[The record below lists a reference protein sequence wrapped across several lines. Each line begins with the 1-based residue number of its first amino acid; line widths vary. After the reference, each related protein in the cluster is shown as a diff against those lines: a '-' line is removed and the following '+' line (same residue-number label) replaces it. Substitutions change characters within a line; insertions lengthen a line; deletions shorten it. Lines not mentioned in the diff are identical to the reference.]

1 MLFYQ
6 HTQADNQA
14 SLCSSVVAIAIVRVT
29 REKASR
35 RRLMPAHTGAAE
47 CANGRKLATSTWKF
61 FAAESG
67 RGGMASRQA
76 SPKAQAAASNRGGS
90 GYRPAL
96 SPNKQGVEM
105 LFGSTRGVVRFSTS
119 TASGA
124 NLRGVPIR
132 QCDITQHSHYN
143 SSDSLP
149 TPSYYGSPYKL
160 ILSKYMFVCLHVVD
174 ISYMNDNGACSG

>member
-67 RGGMASRQA
+67 RGGMAS
-76 SPKAQAAASNRGGS
+76 PKAQAAASNRGGS

-96 SPNKQGVEM
+96 SPNKHGVGASEI
-105 LFGSTRGVVRFSTS
+105 TRRPLHPER
-119 TASGA
+119 
-124 NLRGVPIR
+124 NLNPGCRDVIR
-132 QCDITQHSHYN
+132 KNTWRSRTILN
-143 SSDSLP
+143 IDSIR
-149 TPSYYGSPYKL
+149 S
-160 ILSKYMFVCLHVVD
+160 
-174 ISYMNDNGACSG
+174 